1 MDEYTHIVDNIFKLS
16 NKVLYVTIVDLFG
29 EIVYSRIG
37 DSNSIKTKPEYDSVE
52 KFQHLVDNYV
62 YLNLE
67 KFVFTIFNENGFK
80 TIVLNLGK
88 NSLFIILQKT
98 LENTQLLPLL
108 TYLFDSLLD
117 DVNIYN

>member
-1 MDEYTHIVDNIFKLS
+1 MEEYTHIVDNIFKLS
-16 NKVLYVTIVDLFG
+16 NKVLYVTVVDLFG
-29 EIVYSRIG
+29 EIIYSRIG
-37 DSNSIKTKPEYDSVE
+37 DSNDTITRPEYNSVE
-52 KFQHLVDNYV
+52 KFKHLIDNCI
-62 YLNLE
+62 YLSLE
-67 KFVFTIFNENGFK
+67 KFVFTLFNENGFK

-98 LENTQLLPLL
+98 VQNTQLLPLL